1 MQNLNSNAAQPG
13 INQTK
18 IKTLLILVP
27 VDDLLIEFDK
37 LISPIVKQIYVL
49 AKENLKLKNARD
61 ILLPRLMN
69 QTIAV

>member
-1 MQNLNSNAAQPG
+1 MQLNQEL
-13 INQTK
+13 IETK

-49 AKENLKLKNARD
+49 AKK
-61 ILLPRLMN
+61 I
-69 QTIAV
+69 